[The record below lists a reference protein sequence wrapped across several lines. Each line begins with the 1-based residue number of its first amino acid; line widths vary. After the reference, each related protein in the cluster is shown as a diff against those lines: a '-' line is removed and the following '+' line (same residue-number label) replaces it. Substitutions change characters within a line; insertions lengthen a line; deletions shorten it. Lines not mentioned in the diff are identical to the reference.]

1 MSMPPAPPRQNPLP
15 KFVRPIRPGRW
26 SGLLALLVLLA
37 GCSGGV
43 LQPQGPIG
51 SANVIILLD
60 ALAIMGVIVVPT
72 LAAIVGFAWWFRA
85 SNPRAVYRPDF
96 VYEGR
101 LELLV
106 WAVPILII
114 MFLGGV
120 IWIGSY
126 ELDPF
131 RPIGAQTAP
140 SAQTTG
146 AAQTAQAAQTK
157 PLDVDVI
164 SLDWKWL
171 FIYPDR
177 NVASVNEIVVPAG
190 TPVHFH
196 LTSASVMN
204 SFFVPQLGSMIAC
217 MNRMVTQLHLQA
229 DTPGDYYGQSAQF
242 SGDGFST
249 MHFVLRAVP
258 QDAFDAWVAGARKD
272 GPVLDRKS
280 YTALAQPSERVSP
293 FTYSAVEPGLFEAVA
308 TQKIPP
314 GPGPSAE
321 AGPTQIRPKTK
332 TER

>member
-1 MSMPPAPPRQNPLP
+1 MPPASLRKSLFPA
-15 KFVRPIRPGRW
+15 FVHQSRTWLRRCP
-26 SGLLALLVLLA
+26 VLLLGSLS

-43 LQPQGPIG
+43 LEPQGPIG
-51 SANVIILLD
+51 AANRIILLD
-60 ALAIMGVIVVPT
+60 SLAIMGVIVVPT
-72 LAAIVGFAWWFRA
+72 LAAILAFAWWFRA

-120 IWIGSY
+120 IWIGAQQ
-126 ELDPF
+126 LDPF
-131 RPIGAQTAP
+131 RPIAAQSGQA
-140 SAQTTG
+140 AQTTG
-146 AAQTAQAAQTK
+146 QAGQTAQTK
-157 PLDVDVI
+157 PLEVQVI

-177 NVASVNEIVVPAG
+177 NVASVNQVVVPAG
-190 TPVHFH
+190 TPVHFL

-204 SFFVPQLGSMIAC
+204 QFFVPQLGSMIAC

-229 DTPGDYYGQSAQF
+229 DRPGNYNGLSAQF

-258 QDAFDAWVAGARKD
+258 RDEFDAWIAGARRS
-272 GPVLDRKS
+272 GPTLDRAG

-293 FTYSAVEPGLFEAVA
+293 FTYSAVEPGLFAAVA
-308 TQKIPP
+308 TQEIPP

-332 TER
+332 TDH

>member
-1 MSMPPAPPRQNPLP
+1 M
-15 KFVRPIRPGRW
+15 
-26 SGLLALLVLLA
+26 LV
-37 GCSGGV
+37 V
-43 LQPQGPIG
+43 VVP
-51 SANVIILLD
+51 VI
-60 ALAIMGVIVVPT
+60 LAI
-72 LAAIVGFAWWFRA
+72 LAFAWWYRSSNRRA
-85 SNPRAVYRPDF
+85 SFSPDLR
-96 VYEGR
+96 YEGR
-101 LELLV
+101 MEFVIWSIPALTVML
-106 WAVPILII
+106 
-114 MFLGGV
+114 LGGV
-120 IWIGSY
+120 VWISSHQ
-126 ELDPF
+126 LDP
-131 RPIGAQTAP
+131 RAPIP
-140 SAQTTG
+140 
-146 AAQTAQAAQTK
+146 AQAE
-157 PLDVDVI
+157 PLRVDVVA
-164 SLDWKWL
+164 LDWKWL
-171 FIYPDR
+171 FIYPDH

-229 DTPGDYYGQSAQF
+229 DNPGEYYGQSAQF